1 MSNLLFDFSDFSK
14 DIFAAFRFHSA
25 ELVQETNKALWE

>member
-14 DIFAAFRFHSA
+14 DIFVACRFYSA
-25 ELVQETNKALWE
+25 KLAQAINELL